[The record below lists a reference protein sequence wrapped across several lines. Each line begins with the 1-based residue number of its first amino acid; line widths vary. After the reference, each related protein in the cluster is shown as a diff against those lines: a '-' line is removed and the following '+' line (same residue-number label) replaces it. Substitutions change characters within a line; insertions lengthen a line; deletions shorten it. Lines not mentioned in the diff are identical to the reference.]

1 MADLLDKL
9 WPAFIS
15 EVTEQLDTVELLL
28 AKHDAAKTLD
38 VNQLFRNF
46 HTIKGSCSMIGF
58 TSMEAIAHHSED
70 ILSAVRNKEIALDE
84 QVIDIL
90 LESISCLKKQFST
103 SSKNRENPA
112 QDETLLQRLT
122 TFVDARLQNDT
133 STENANVPLAD
144 LQATLVQSARMAVPV
159 MVLGLDPAAK
169 VEQVEKAVEPMAEAA
184 LQCGFRSLSNALRH
198 YVFLLKTDSSEQ
210 KSDLLMGQLAEIFEL
225 IHLIAKEH
233 TLDLYLEMGAR
244 LCRSKLAAPYL
255 ENIDKLDGLLQA
267 LQQSPAD
274 DWQASQFLSVIVLCN
289 QLDHYSALFNLL
301 QLQQSWRYVRQLVV
315 EVSRAYLVFNNPILA
330 KIQEISHLA
339 KDKKALAGGDKDFD
353 QQCQTIREELQ
364 TLTAKHNN
372 ERDEIVE
379 LKEAIIA
386 KTSLCMDS
394 LVDLKMDVL
403 EKIHAAVEE
412 GRLAVEIDIDFT
424 DEELSEKVLKAVRTL
439 GELAHSRTMFHD
451 KVNGVAQ
458 RTSFSFLILS
468 QKSREDIKTILS
480 IIDREQKT
488 FTILDKN
495 ATDTSQLSATTDT
508 VDSPSSDEAATPE
521 DSEEALNTSKL
532 AAETSLSLSSL
543 KVEGAAIDRVINDVG
558 ELITH
563 QNRFSHLV
571 TQNELS
577 LQINQLKELV
587 KDMGEKGRSVHS
599 FFEDFLLQLNS
610 TNESMQVGLSRIQ
623 NSVLDLRVV
632 PVAYVFNRFHS
643 FVRSTAQRLNKKVA
657 LELIGEQVK
666 VDKGM
671 IDVLAEPLA
680 HIIRNSIDH
689 GIETAEVRKSQGK
702 NEVGVIR
709 LSAIQH
715 SETVIIEIADDGAGL
730 NKEAITQKCI
740 ESGLLKADVEYSDA
754 DIYKQIFEPGF
765 STSTVLTETS
775 GRGVGMDVVKS
786 RIVEVGGSVSVSSE
800 PGKGATIR
808 LRLPVSA
815 AIQSV
820 ILIENNGQT
829 LAIPE
834 RHVAEVISVA
844 SDEVQV
850 VQEQSAIMLRG
861 MIVPIYR
868 LSELLQID
876 SETTPQKAYEVLI
889 LTHEQNTMGLVVD
902 EVFERSEILVR
913 DVHDSLRNMPGVSAA
928 SILGDGRVVIILDS
942 AGLFDLALNNAQ
954 NIFASNAL
962 V

>member
-1 MADLLDKL
+1 MADLLEKL

-70 ILSAVRNKEIALDE
+70 ILSAVRNKEIVLDE

-90 LESISCLKKQFST
+90 LESISCLKTQFHT
-103 SSKNRENPA
+103 SSQNRQDPK
-112 QDETLLQRLT
+112 QDEPLLQRLIA
-122 TFVDARLQNDT
+122 FVDERLQTDKNEE
-133 STENANVPLAD
+133 ENTVSAVD
-144 LQATLVQSARMAVPV
+144 LQSALTQASRMAVPV
-159 MVLGLDPAAK
+159 MVLGLDPGAK
-169 VEQVEKAVEPMAEAA
+169 IEQVEKAVNGMADAA
-184 LQCGFRSLSNALRH
+184 LQNGFRSLSGALRH
-198 YVFLLKTDSSEQ
+198 YIDILKTPSEE
-210 KSDLLMGQLAEIFEL
+210 KTEPLIEQLAEVFEL
-225 IHLIAKEH
+225 IHLIAQEH
-233 TLDLYLEMGAR
+233 KLDLNLDMGAR

-255 ENIDKLDGLLQA
+255 DVLEQLDTLLTA
-267 LQQSPAD
+267 LQETSAD
-274 DWQASQFLSVIVLCN
+274 QWQAGQFFTIVTLCN
-289 QLDHYSALFNLL
+289 QLGHYSALFNLL

-315 EVSRAYLVFNNPILA
+315 EVSRSYLVFNNPILA
-330 KIQEISHLA
+330 KIQEISSLA
-339 KDKKALAGGDKDFD
+339 KEKKALSGGDEAFEL
-353 QQCQTIREELQ
+353 QCKNLREELQ

-379 LKEAIIA
+379 LKEAIIS

-403 EKIHAAVEE
+403 EKIHSAIEE

-424 DEELSEKVLKAVRTL
+424 DEVVSEKVLKAVRTL

-451 KVNGVAQ
+451 IVNGIAQ

-488 FTILDKN
+488 FTILDKE
-495 ATDTSQLSATTDT
+495 APPAETSVVAEQEDTSPDAVADDDDASA
-508 VDSPSSDEAATPE
+508 E
-521 DSEEALNTSKL
+521 DALNTSKL

-543 KVEGAAIDRVINDVG
+543 KVEGSAIDRVINDVG
-558 ELITH
+558 ELVTH

-571 TQNELS
+571 SQNELGF
-577 LQINQLKELV
+577 QINQLKSLV
-587 KDMGEKGRSVHS
+587 KDMGEKGRLVHS

-610 TNESMQVGLSRIQ
+610 TNETMQVSLSRIQ
-623 NSVLDLRVV
+623 SSVLDLRVV

-657 LELIGEQVK
+657 LELIGEHVK

-680 HIIRNSIDH
+680 HIVRNSIDH
-689 GIETAEVRKSQGK
+689 GIESPDVRKAQGK

-730 NKEAITQKCI
+730 NKQVILDKCI
-740 ESGLLKADVEYSDA
+740 EKGLLKANTDYIDA

-765 STSTVLTETS
+765 STSKILTETS

-786 RIVEVGGSVSVSSE
+786 RITEVGGTVSVSSE
-800 PGKGATIR
+800 PGKGAVIR

-820 ILIENNGQT
+820 ILIDNNGQT

-834 RHVAEVISVA
+834 RHVAEVISVQ
-844 SDEVQV
+844 SDDIQT
-850 VQEQSAIMLRG
+850 VQEQSAIMLRD

-868 LSELLQID
+868 LSDLLQV
-876 SETTPQKAYEVLI
+876 ETSDQQQAQYEVLI
-889 LTHEQNTMGLVVD
+889 LTNEQSTMGLIVD

-913 DVHDSLRNMPGVSAA
+913 DVHESLRRMPGVSAA
-928 SILGDGRVVIILDS
+928 SILGDGRVVIILDC
-942 AGLFDLALNNAQ
+942 AGLFELAINNAQ
-954 NIFASNAL
+954 NIFASDASL
-962 V
+962 

>member
-1 MADLLDKL
+1 MADLLEKL

-70 ILSAVRNKEIALDE
+70 ILSAVRNKEIVLDE

-90 LESISCLKKQFST
+90 LESISCLKTQFHT
-103 SSKNRENPA
+103 SSQNRQDPK
-112 QDETLLQRLT
+112 QDEPLLQRLIA
-122 TFVDARLQNDT
+122 FVDERLQTDKNEE
-133 STENANVPLAD
+133 ENTVSAVD
-144 LQATLVQSARMAVPV
+144 LQSALTQASRMAVPV
-159 MVLGLDPAAK
+159 MVLGLDPGAK
-169 VEQVEKAVEPMAEAA
+169 IEQVEKAVNGMADAA
-184 LQCGFRSLSNALRH
+184 LQNGFRSLSGALRH
-198 YVFLLKTDSSEQ
+198 YIDILKTPSEE
-210 KSDLLMGQLAEIFEL
+210 KTESLIEQLAEVFEL
-225 IHLIAKEH
+225 IHLIAQEH
-233 TLDLYLEMGAR
+233 KLDLNLDMGAR

-255 ENIDKLDGLLQA
+255 DVLEQLDTLLTA
-267 LQQSPAD
+267 LQETSAD
-274 DWQASQFLSVIVLCN
+274 QWQAGQFFTIVTLCN
-289 QLDHYSALFNLL
+289 QLGHYSALFNLL

-315 EVSRAYLVFNNPILA
+315 EVSRSYLVFNNPILA
-330 KIQEISHLA
+330 KIQEISSLA
-339 KDKKALAGGDKDFD
+339 KEKKALSGGDEAFEL
-353 QQCQTIREELQ
+353 QCKNLREELQ

-379 LKEAIIA
+379 LKEAIIS

-403 EKIHAAVEE
+403 EKIHSAIEE

-424 DEELSEKVLKAVRTL
+424 DEVVSEKVLKAVRTL

-451 KVNGVAQ
+451 IVNGIAQ

-488 FTILDKN
+488 FTILDKE
-495 ATDTSQLSATTDT
+495 APPADKPIVAEQEDTSPGADDDDASA
-508 VDSPSSDEAATPE
+508 E
-521 DSEEALNTSKL
+521 DALNTSKL

-543 KVEGAAIDRVINDVG
+543 KVEGSAIDRVINDVG
-558 ELITH
+558 ELVTH

-571 TQNELS
+571 SQNELGF
-577 LQINQLKELV
+577 QINQLKSLV
-587 KDMGEKGRSVHS
+587 KDMGEKGRLVHS

-610 TNESMQVGLSRIQ
+610 TNETMQVSLSRIQ
-623 NSVLDLRVV
+623 SSVLDLRVV

-657 LELIGEQVK
+657 LELIGEHVK

-680 HIIRNSIDH
+680 HIVRNSIDH
-689 GIETAEVRKSQGK
+689 GIESPDVRKAQGK

-730 NKEAITQKCI
+730 NKQVILDKCI
-740 ESGLLKADVEYSDA
+740 EKGLLKANTDYIDA

-765 STSTVLTETS
+765 STSKILTETS

-786 RIVEVGGSVSVSSE
+786 RITEVGGTVSVSSE
-800 PGKGATIR
+800 PGKGAVIR

-820 ILIENNGQT
+820 ILIDNNGQT

-834 RHVAEVISVA
+834 RHVAEVISMQ
-844 SDEVQV
+844 SDDIQT
-850 VQEQSAIMLRG
+850 VQEQSAIMLRD

-868 LSELLQID
+868 LSDLLQVESSD
-876 SETTPQKAYEVLI
+876 QQQAQYEVLI
-889 LTHEQNTMGLVVD
+889 LTNEQSTMGLIVD

-913 DVHDSLRNMPGVSAA
+913 DVHESLRRMPGVSAA
-928 SILGDGRVVIILDS
+928 SILGDGRVVIILDC
-942 AGLFDLALNNAQ
+942 AGLFELAINNAQ
-954 NIFASNAL
+954 NIFASDASL
-962 V
+962 

>member
-1 MADLLDKL
+1 MADLLEKL

-70 ILSAVRNKEIALDE
+70 ILSAVRNKEIVLDE

-90 LESISCLKKQFST
+90 LESISCLKTQFHT
-103 SSKNRENPA
+103 SSQNRQDPK
-112 QDETLLQRLT
+112 QDEPLLQRLIA
-122 TFVDARLQNDT
+122 FVDERLQTDKNEE
-133 STENANVPLAD
+133 ENTVSAVD
-144 LQATLVQSARMAVPV
+144 LQSALTQASRMAVPV
-159 MVLGLDPAAK
+159 MVLGLDPGAK
-169 VEQVEKAVEPMAEAA
+169 IEQVEKAVNGMADAA
-184 LQCGFRSLSNALRH
+184 LQNGFRSLSGALRH
-198 YVFLLKTDSSEQ
+198 YIDILKTPSEE
-210 KSDLLMGQLAEIFEL
+210 KTESLIEQLAEVFEL
-225 IHLIAKEH
+225 IHLIAQEH
-233 TLDLYLEMGAR
+233 KLDLNLDMGAR

-255 ENIDKLDGLLQA
+255 DVLEQLDTLLTA
-267 LQQSPAD
+267 LQETSAD
-274 DWQASQFLSVIVLCN
+274 QWQAGQFFTIVTLCN
-289 QLDHYSALFNLL
+289 QLGHYSALFNLL

-315 EVSRAYLVFNNPILA
+315 EVSRSYLVFNNPILA
-330 KIQEISHLA
+330 KIQEISSLA
-339 KDKKALAGGDKDFD
+339 KEKKALSGGDEAFEL
-353 QQCQTIREELQ
+353 QCKNLREELQ

-379 LKEAIIA
+379 LKEAIIS

-403 EKIHAAVEE
+403 EKIHSAIEE

-424 DEELSEKVLKAVRTL
+424 DEVVSEKVLKAVRTL

-451 KVNGVAQ
+451 IVNGIAQ

-488 FTILDKN
+488 FTILDKE
-495 ATDTSQLSATTDT
+495 APPADKPIVAEQEDTSPGADDDDASA
-508 VDSPSSDEAATPE
+508 E
-521 DSEEALNTSKL
+521 DALNTSKL

-543 KVEGAAIDRVINDVG
+543 KVEGSAIDRVINDVG
-558 ELITH
+558 ELVTH

-571 TQNELS
+571 SQNELGF
-577 LQINQLKELV
+577 QINQLKSLV
-587 KDMGEKGRSVHS
+587 KDMGEKGRLVHS

-610 TNESMQVGLSRIQ
+610 TNETMQVSLSRIQ
-623 NSVLDLRVV
+623 SSVLDLRVV

-657 LELIGEQVK
+657 LELIGEHVK

-680 HIIRNSIDH
+680 HIVRNSIDH
-689 GIETAEVRKSQGK
+689 GIESPDVRKAQGK

-730 NKEAITQKCI
+730 NKQVILDKCI
-740 ESGLLKADVEYSDA
+740 EKGLLKANTDYIDA

-765 STSTVLTETS
+765 STSKILTETS

-786 RIVEVGGSVSVSSE
+786 RITEVGGTVSVSSE
-800 PGKGATIR
+800 PGKGAVIR

-820 ILIENNGQT
+820 ILIDNNGQT

-834 RHVAEVISVA
+834 RHVAEVISVQ
-844 SDEVQV
+844 SDDIQT
-850 VQEQSAIMLRG
+850 VQEQSAIMLRD

-868 LSELLQID
+868 LSDLLQVESSD
-876 SETTPQKAYEVLI
+876 QQQAQYEVLI
-889 LTHEQNTMGLVVD
+889 LTNEQSTMGLIVD

-913 DVHDSLRNMPGVSAA
+913 DVHESLRRMPGVSAA
-928 SILGDGRVVIILDS
+928 SILGDGRVVIILDC
-942 AGLFDLALNNAQ
+942 AGLFELAINNAQ
-954 NIFASNAL
+954 NIFASDASL
-962 V
+962 

>member
-1 MADLLDKL
+1 MADLLEKL

-70 ILSAVRNKEIALDE
+70 ILSAVRNKEIVLDE

-90 LESISCLKKQFST
+90 LESISCLKTQFHT
-103 SSKNRENPA
+103 SSQNRQDPK
-112 QDETLLQRLT
+112 QDEPLLQRLIA
-122 TFVDARLQNDT
+122 FVDERLQTDKNEE
-133 STENANVPLAD
+133 ENTVSAVD
-144 LQATLVQSARMAVPV
+144 LQSALTQASRMAVPV
-159 MVLGLDPAAK
+159 MVLGLDPGAK
-169 VEQVEKAVEPMAEAA
+169 IEQVEKAVNGMADAA
-184 LQCGFRSLSNALRH
+184 LQNGFRSLSGALRH
-198 YVFLLKTDSSEQ
+198 YIDILKTPSEE
-210 KSDLLMGQLAEIFEL
+210 KTEPLIEQLAEVFEL
-225 IHLIAKEH
+225 IHLIAQEH
-233 TLDLYLEMGAR
+233 KLDLNLDMGAR

-255 ENIDKLDGLLQA
+255 DVLEQLDTLLTA
-267 LQQSPAD
+267 LQETSAD
-274 DWQASQFLSVIVLCN
+274 QWQAGQFFTIVTLCN
-289 QLDHYSALFNLL
+289 QLGHYSALFNLL

-315 EVSRAYLVFNNPILA
+315 EVSRSYLVFNNPILA
-330 KIQEISHLA
+330 KIQEISSLA
-339 KDKKALAGGDKDFD
+339 KEKKALSGGDEAFEL
-353 QQCQTIREELQ
+353 QCKNLREELQ

-379 LKEAIIA
+379 LKEAIIS

-403 EKIHAAVEE
+403 EKIHSAIEE

-424 DEELSEKVLKAVRTL
+424 DEVVSEKVLKAVRTL

-451 KVNGVAQ
+451 IVNGIAQ

-488 FTILDKN
+488 FTILDKE
-495 ATDTSQLSATTDT
+495 ASPAEKSIVAEQEDTSPDAVADDDDASA
-508 VDSPSSDEAATPE
+508 E
-521 DSEEALNTSKL
+521 DALNTSKL

-543 KVEGAAIDRVINDVG
+543 KVEGSAIDRVINDVG
-558 ELITH
+558 ELVTH

-571 TQNELS
+571 SQNELGF
-577 LQINQLKELV
+577 QINQLKSLV
-587 KDMGEKGRSVHS
+587 KDMGEKGRLVHS

-610 TNESMQVGLSRIQ
+610 TNETMQVSLSRIQ
-623 NSVLDLRVV
+623 SSVLDLRVV

-657 LELIGEQVK
+657 LELIGEHVK

-680 HIIRNSIDH
+680 HIVRNSIDH
-689 GIETAEVRKSQGK
+689 GIESPDVRKAQGK

-730 NKEAITQKCI
+730 NKQVILVKCI
-740 ESGLLKADVEYSDA
+740 EKGLLKANTDYIDA

-765 STSTVLTETS
+765 STSKILTETS

-786 RIVEVGGSVSVSSE
+786 RITEVGGTVSVSSE
-800 PGKGATIR
+800 PGKGAVIR

-820 ILIENNGQT
+820 ILIDNNGHT

-834 RHVAEVISVA
+834 RHVAEVISVQ
-844 SDEVQV
+844 SDD
-850 VQEQSAIMLRG
+850 ICH
-861 MIVPIYR
+861 VP
-868 LSELLQID
+868 LG
-876 SETTPQKAYEVLI
+876 
-889 LTHEQNTMGLVVD
+889 N
-902 EVFERSEILVR
+902 RSEE
-913 DVHDSLRNMPGVSAA
+913 HT
-928 SILGDGRVVIILDS
+928 
-942 AGLFDLALNNAQ
+942 
-954 NIFASNAL
+954 
-962 V
+962 

>member
-1 MADLLDKL
+1 MADLLEKL

-70 ILSAVRNKEIALDE
+70 ILSAVRNKEIVLDE

-90 LESISCLKKQFST
+90 LESISCLKTQFHT
-103 SSKNRENPA
+103 SSQNRQDPK
-112 QDETLLQRLT
+112 QDEPLLQRLIA
-122 TFVDARLQNDT
+122 FVDERLQTDKNEE
-133 STENANVPLAD
+133 ENTVSAVD
-144 LQATLVQSARMAVPV
+144 LQSALTQASRMAVPV
-159 MVLGLDPAAK
+159 MVLGLDPGAK
-169 VEQVEKAVEPMAEAA
+169 IEQVEKAVNGMADAA
-184 LQCGFRSLSNALRH
+184 LQNGFRSLSGALRH
-198 YVFLLKTDSSEQ
+198 YIDILKTPSEE
-210 KSDLLMGQLAEIFEL
+210 KTESLIEQLAEVFEL
-225 IHLIAKEH
+225 IHLIAQEH
-233 TLDLYLEMGAR
+233 KLDLNLDMGAR

-255 ENIDKLDGLLQA
+255 DVLEQLDTLLTA
-267 LQQSPAD
+267 LQETSAD
-274 DWQASQFLSVIVLCN
+274 QWQAGQFFTIVTLCN
-289 QLDHYSALFNLL
+289 QLGHYSALFNLL

-315 EVSRAYLVFNNPILA
+315 EVSRSYLVFNNPILA
-330 KIQEISHLA
+330 KIQEISSLA
-339 KDKKALAGGDKDFD
+339 KEKKALSGGDEAFEL
-353 QQCQTIREELQ
+353 QCKNLREELQ

-379 LKEAIIA
+379 LKEAIIS

-403 EKIHAAVEE
+403 EKIHSAIEE

-424 DEELSEKVLKAVRTL
+424 DEVVSEKVLKAVRTL

-451 KVNGVAQ
+451 IVNGIAQ

-488 FTILDKN
+488 FTILDKE
-495 ATDTSQLSATTDT
+495 APPAEKSIVAEQEDTSPDAVADDDDASA
-508 VDSPSSDEAATPE
+508 E
-521 DSEEALNTSKL
+521 DALNTSKL

-543 KVEGAAIDRVINDVG
+543 KVEGSAIDRVINDVG
-558 ELITH
+558 ELVTH

-571 TQNELS
+571 SQNELGF
-577 LQINQLKELV
+577 QINQLKSLV
-587 KDMGEKGRSVHS
+587 KDMGEKGRLVHS

-610 TNESMQVGLSRIQ
+610 TNETMQVSLSRIQ
-623 NSVLDLRVV
+623 SSVLDLRVV

-657 LELIGEQVK
+657 LELIGEHVK

-680 HIIRNSIDH
+680 HIVRNSIDH
-689 GIETAEVRKSQGK
+689 GIESPDVRKAQGK

-730 NKEAITQKCI
+730 NKQVILDKCI
-740 ESGLLKADVEYSDA
+740 EKGLLKANTDYIDA

-765 STSTVLTETS
+765 STSKILTETS

-786 RIVEVGGSVSVSSE
+786 RITEVGGTVSVSSE
-800 PGKGATIR
+800 PGKGAVIR

-820 ILIENNGQT
+820 ILIDNNGQT

-834 RHVAEVISVA
+834 RHVAEVISVQ
-844 SDEVQV
+844 SDDIQT
-850 VQEQSAIMLRG
+850 VQEQSAIMLRD

-868 LSELLQID
+868 LSDLLQV
-876 SETTPQKAYEVLI
+876 ETSDQQQAQYEVLI
-889 LTHEQNTMGLVVD
+889 LTNEQSTMGLIVD

-913 DVHDSLRNMPGVSAA
+913 DVHESLRRMPGVSAA
-928 SILGDGRVVIILDS
+928 SILGDGRVVIILDC
-942 AGLFDLALNNAQ
+942 AGLFELAINNAQ
-954 NIFASNAL
+954 NIFASDASL
-962 V
+962 

>member
-1 MADLLDKL
+1 MADLLEKL

-70 ILSAVRNKEIALDE
+70 ILSAVRNKEIVLDE

-90 LESISCLKKQFST
+90 LESISCLKTQFHT
-103 SSKNRENPA
+103 SSQNRQDPK
-112 QDETLLQRLT
+112 QDEPLLQRLIA
-122 TFVDARLQNDT
+122 FVDERLQTDKNEE
-133 STENANVPLAD
+133 ENTVSAVD
-144 LQATLVQSARMAVPV
+144 LQSALTQASRMAVPV
-159 MVLGLDPAAK
+159 MVLGLDPGAK
-169 VEQVEKAVEPMAEAA
+169 IEQVEKAVNGMADAA
-184 LQCGFRSLSNALRH
+184 LQNGFRSLSGALRH
-198 YVFLLKTDSSEQ
+198 YIDILKTPSEE
-210 KSDLLMGQLAEIFEL
+210 KTESLIEQLAEVFEL
-225 IHLIAKEH
+225 IHLIAQEH
-233 TLDLYLEMGAR
+233 KLDLNLDMGAR

-255 ENIDKLDGLLQA
+255 DVLEQLDTLLTA
-267 LQQSPAD
+267 LQETSAD
-274 DWQASQFLSVIVLCN
+274 QWQAGQFFTIVTLCN
-289 QLDHYSALFNLL
+289 QLGHYSALFNLL

-315 EVSRAYLVFNNPILA
+315 EVSRSYLVFNNPILA
-330 KIQEISHLA
+330 KIQEISSLA
-339 KDKKALAGGDKDFD
+339 KEKKALSGGDEAFEL
-353 QQCQTIREELQ
+353 QCKNLREELQ

-379 LKEAIIA
+379 LKEAIIS

-403 EKIHAAVEE
+403 EKIHSAIEE

-424 DEELSEKVLKAVRTL
+424 DEVVSEKVLKAVRTL

-451 KVNGVAQ
+451 IVNGIAQ

-488 FTILDKN
+488 FTILDKE
-495 ATDTSQLSATTDT
+495 APPAEKSIVAEQEDTSPDAVADDDDASA
-508 VDSPSSDEAATPE
+508 E
-521 DSEEALNTSKL
+521 DALNTSKL

-543 KVEGAAIDRVINDVG
+543 KVEGSAIDRVINDVG
-558 ELITH
+558 ELVTH

-571 TQNELS
+571 SQNELGF
-577 LQINQLKELV
+577 QINQLKSLV
-587 KDMGEKGRSVHS
+587 KDMGEKGRLVHS

-610 TNESMQVGLSRIQ
+610 TNETMQVSLSRIQ
-623 NSVLDLRVV
+623 SSVLDLRVV

-657 LELIGEQVK
+657 LELIGEHVK

-680 HIIRNSIDH
+680 HIVRNSIDH
-689 GIETAEVRKSQGK
+689 GIESPDVRKAQGK

-730 NKEAITQKCI
+730 NKQVILDKCI
-740 ESGLLKADVEYSDA
+740 EKGLLKANTDYIDA

-765 STSTVLTETS
+765 STSKILTETS

-786 RIVEVGGSVSVSSE
+786 RITEVGGTVSVSSE
-800 PGKGATIR
+800 PGKGAVIR

-820 ILIENNGQT
+820 ILIDNNGQT

-834 RHVAEVISVA
+834 RHVAEVISVQ
-844 SDEVQV
+844 SDDIQT
-850 VQEQSAIMLRG
+850 VQEQSAIMLRD

-868 LSELLQID
+868 LSDLLQVESSD
-876 SETTPQKAYEVLI
+876 QQQAQYEVLI
-889 LTHEQNTMGLVVD
+889 LTNEQSTMGLIVD

-913 DVHDSLRNMPGVSAA
+913 DVHESLRRMPGVSAA
-928 SILGDGRVVIILDS
+928 SILGDGRVVIILDC
-942 AGLFDLALNNAQ
+942 AGLFELAINNAQ
-954 NIFASNAL
+954 NIFASDASL
-962 V
+962 

>member
-1 MADLLDKL
+1 MADLLEKL

-70 ILSAVRNKEIALDE
+70 ILSAVRNKEIVLDE

-90 LESISCLKKQFST
+90 LESISCLKTQFHT
-103 SSKNRENPA
+103 SSQNRQDPK
-112 QDETLLQRLT
+112 QDEPLLQRLIA
-122 TFVDARLQNDT
+122 FVDERLQTDKNEE
-133 STENANVPLAD
+133 ENTVSAVD
-144 LQATLVQSARMAVPV
+144 LQSALTQASRMAVPV
-159 MVLGLDPAAK
+159 MVLGLDPGAK
-169 VEQVEKAVEPMAEAA
+169 IEQVEKAVNGMADAA
-184 LQCGFRSLSNALRH
+184 LQNGFRSLSGALRH
-198 YVFLLKTDSSEQ
+198 YIDILKTPSEE
-210 KSDLLMGQLAEIFEL
+210 KTEPLIEQLAEVFEL
-225 IHLIAKEH
+225 IHLIAQEH
-233 TLDLYLEMGAR
+233 KLDLNLDMGAR

-255 ENIDKLDGLLQA
+255 DVLEQLDTLLTA
-267 LQQSPAD
+267 LQETSAD
-274 DWQASQFLSVIVLCN
+274 QWQAGQFFTIVTLCN
-289 QLDHYSALFNLL
+289 QLGHYSALFNLL

-315 EVSRAYLVFNNPILA
+315 EVSRSYLVFNNPILA
-330 KIQEISHLA
+330 KIQEISSLA
-339 KDKKALAGGDKDFD
+339 KEKKALSGGDEAFEL
-353 QQCQTIREELQ
+353 QCKNLREELQ

-379 LKEAIIA
+379 LKEAIIS

-403 EKIHAAVEE
+403 EKIHSAIEE

-424 DEELSEKVLKAVRTL
+424 DEVVSEKVLKAVRTL

-451 KVNGVAQ
+451 IVNGIAQ

-488 FTILDKN
+488 FTILDKE
-495 ATDTSQLSATTDT
+495 APPAEKSIVAEQEDTSPDAVADDDDASA
-508 VDSPSSDEAATPE
+508 E
-521 DSEEALNTSKL
+521 DALNTSKL

-543 KVEGAAIDRVINDVG
+543 KVEGSAIDRVINDVG
-558 ELITH
+558 ELVTH

-571 TQNELS
+571 SQNELGF
-577 LQINQLKELV
+577 QINQLKSLV
-587 KDMGEKGRSVHS
+587 KDMGEKGRLVHS

-610 TNESMQVGLSRIQ
+610 TNETMQVSLSRIQ
-623 NSVLDLRVV
+623 SSVLDLRVV

-657 LELIGEQVK
+657 LELIGEHVK

-680 HIIRNSIDH
+680 HIVRNSIDH
-689 GIETAEVRKSQGK
+689 GIESPDVRKAQGK

-730 NKEAITQKCI
+730 NKQVILDKCI
-740 ESGLLKADVEYSDA
+740 EKGLLKANTDYIDA

-765 STSTVLTETS
+765 STSKILTETS

-786 RIVEVGGSVSVSSE
+786 RITEVGGTVSVSSE
-800 PGKGATIR
+800 PGKGAVIR

-820 ILIENNGQT
+820 ILIDNNGQT

-834 RHVAEVISVA
+834 RHVAEVISVQ
-844 SDEVQV
+844 SDDIQT
-850 VQEQSAIMLRG
+850 VQEQSAIMLRD

-868 LSELLQID
+868 LSDLLQV
-876 SETTPQKAYEVLI
+876 ETSDQQQAQYEVLI
-889 LTHEQNTMGLVVD
+889 LTNEQSTMGLIVD

-913 DVHDSLRNMPGVSAA
+913 DVHESLRRMPGVSAA
-928 SILGDGRVVIILDS
+928 SILGDGRVVIILDC
-942 AGLFDLALNNAQ
+942 AGLFELAINNAQ
-954 NIFASNAL
+954 NIFASDASL
-962 V
+962 

>member
-1 MADLLDKL
+1 MADLLEKL

-70 ILSAVRNKEIALDE
+70 ILSAVRNKEIVLDE

-90 LESISCLKKQFST
+90 LESISCLKTQFHT
-103 SSKNRENPA
+103 SSQNRQDPK
-112 QDETLLQRLT
+112 QDEPLLQRLIA
-122 TFVDARLQNDT
+122 FVDERLQTDKNEE
-133 STENANVPLAD
+133 ENTVSAVD
-144 LQATLVQSARMAVPV
+144 LQSALTQASRMAVPV
-159 MVLGLDPAAK
+159 MVLGLDPGAK
-169 VEQVEKAVEPMAEAA
+169 IEQVEKAVNGMADAA
-184 LQCGFRSLSNALRH
+184 LQNGFRSLSGALRH
-198 YVFLLKTDSSEQ
+198 YIDILKTPSEE
-210 KSDLLMGQLAEIFEL
+210 KTEPLIEQLAEVFEL
-225 IHLIAKEH
+225 IHLIAQEH
-233 TLDLYLEMGAR
+233 KLDLNLDMGAR

-255 ENIDKLDGLLQA
+255 DVLEQLDTLLTA
-267 LQQSPAD
+267 LQETSAD
-274 DWQASQFLSVIVLCN
+274 QWQAGQFFTIVTLCN
-289 QLDHYSALFNLL
+289 QLGHYSALFNLL

-315 EVSRAYLVFNNPILA
+315 EVSRSYLVFNNPILA
-330 KIQEISHLA
+330 KIQEISSLA
-339 KDKKALAGGDKDFD
+339 KEKKALSGGDEAFEL
-353 QQCQTIREELQ
+353 QCKNLREELQ

-379 LKEAIIA
+379 LKEAIIS

-403 EKIHAAVEE
+403 EKIHSAIEE

-424 DEELSEKVLKAVRTL
+424 DEVVSEKVLKAVRTL

-451 KVNGVAQ
+451 IVNGIAQ

-488 FTILDKN
+488 FTILDKE
-495 ATDTSQLSATTDT
+495 APPAEKSIVAEQEDTSPDAVADDDDASA
-508 VDSPSSDEAATPE
+508 E
-521 DSEEALNTSKL
+521 DALNTSKL

-543 KVEGAAIDRVINDVG
+543 KVEGSAIDRVINDVG
-558 ELITH
+558 ELVTH

-571 TQNELS
+571 SQNELGF
-577 LQINQLKELV
+577 QINQLKSLV
-587 KDMGEKGRSVHS
+587 KDMGEKGRLVHS

-610 TNESMQVGLSRIQ
+610 TNETMQVSLSRIQ
-623 NSVLDLRVV
+623 SSVLDLRVV

-657 LELIGEQVK
+657 LELIGEHVK

-680 HIIRNSIDH
+680 HIVRNSIDH
-689 GIETAEVRKSQGK
+689 GIESPDVRKAQGK

-730 NKEAITQKCI
+730 NKQVILDKCI
-740 ESGLLKADVEYSDA
+740 EKGLLKANTDYIDA

-765 STSTVLTETS
+765 STSKILTETS

-786 RIVEVGGSVSVSSE
+786 RITEVGGTVSVSSE
-800 PGKGATIR
+800 SGKGAVIR

-820 ILIENNGQT
+820 ILIDNNGQT

-834 RHVAEVISVA
+834 RHVAEVISVQ
-844 SDEVQV
+844 SDDIQT
-850 VQEQSAIMLRG
+850 VQEQSAIMLRD

-868 LSELLQID
+868 LSDLLQV
-876 SETTPQKAYEVLI
+876 ETSDQQQAQYEVLI
-889 LTHEQNTMGLVVD
+889 LTNEQSTMGLIVD

-913 DVHDSLRNMPGVSAA
+913 DVHESLRRMPGVSAA
-928 SILGDGRVVIILDS
+928 SILGDGRVVIILDC
-942 AGLFDLALNNAQ
+942 AGLFELAINNAQ
-954 NIFASNAL
+954 NIFASDASL
-962 V
+962 

>member
-1 MADLLDKL
+1 MADLLEKL

-70 ILSAVRNKEIALDE
+70 ILSAVRNKEIVLDE

-90 LESISCLKKQFST
+90 LESISCLKTQFHT
-103 SSKNRENPA
+103 SSQNRQDPK
-112 QDETLLQRLT
+112 QDEPLLQRLIA
-122 TFVDARLQNDT
+122 FVDERLQTDKNEE
-133 STENANVPLAD
+133 ENTVSAVD
-144 LQATLVQSARMAVPV
+144 LQSALTQASRMAVPV
-159 MVLGLDPAAK
+159 MVLGLDPGAK
-169 VEQVEKAVEPMAEAA
+169 IEQVEKAVNGMADAA
-184 LQCGFRSLSNALRH
+184 LQNGFRSLSGALRH
-198 YVFLLKTDSSEQ
+198 YIDILKTPSEE
-210 KSDLLMGQLAEIFEL
+210 KTESLIEQLAEVFEL
-225 IHLIAKEH
+225 IHLIAQEH
-233 TLDLYLEMGAR
+233 KLDLNLDMGAR

-255 ENIDKLDGLLQA
+255 DVLEQLDTLLTA
-267 LQQSPAD
+267 LQETSAD
-274 DWQASQFLSVIVLCN
+274 QWQAGQFFTIVTLCN
-289 QLDHYSALFNLL
+289 QLGHYSALFNLL

-315 EVSRAYLVFNNPILA
+315 EVSRSYLVFNNPILA
-330 KIQEISHLA
+330 KIQEISSLA
-339 KDKKALAGGDKDFD
+339 KEKKALSGGDEAFEL
-353 QQCQTIREELQ
+353 QCKNLREELQ

-379 LKEAIIA
+379 LKEAIIS

-403 EKIHAAVEE
+403 EKIHSAIEE

-424 DEELSEKVLKAVRTL
+424 DEVVSEKVLKAVRTL

-451 KVNGVAQ
+451 IVNGIAQ

-488 FTILDKN
+488 FTILDKE
-495 ATDTSQLSATTDT
+495 APPVDKPIVAEQEDTSPGADDDDASA
-508 VDSPSSDEAATPE
+508 E
-521 DSEEALNTSKL
+521 DALNTSKL

-543 KVEGAAIDRVINDVG
+543 KVEGSAIDRVINDVG
-558 ELITH
+558 ELVTH

-571 TQNELS
+571 SQNELGF
-577 LQINQLKELV
+577 QINQLKSLV
-587 KDMGEKGRSVHS
+587 KDMGEKGRLVHS

-610 TNESMQVGLSRIQ
+610 TNETMQVSLSRIQ
-623 NSVLDLRVV
+623 SSVLDLRVV

-657 LELIGEQVK
+657 LELIGEHVK

-680 HIIRNSIDH
+680 HIVRNSIDH
-689 GIETAEVRKSQGK
+689 GIESPDVRKAQGK

-730 NKEAITQKCI
+730 NKQVILDKCI
-740 ESGLLKADVEYSDA
+740 EKGLLKANTDYIDA

-765 STSTVLTETS
+765 STSKILTETS

-786 RIVEVGGSVSVSSE
+786 RITEVGGTVSVSSE
-800 PGKGATIR
+800 PGKGAVIR

-820 ILIENNGQT
+820 ILIDNNGQT

-834 RHVAEVISVA
+834 RHVAEVISVQ
-844 SDEVQV
+844 SDDIQT
-850 VQEQSAIMLRG
+850 VQEQSAIMLRD

-868 LSELLQID
+868 LSDLLQVESSD
-876 SETTPQKAYEVLI
+876 QQQAQYEVLI
-889 LTHEQNTMGLVVD
+889 LTNEQSTMGLIVD

-913 DVHDSLRNMPGVSAA
+913 DVHESLRRMPGVSAA
-928 SILGDGRVVIILDS
+928 SILGDGRVVIILDC
-942 AGLFDLALNNAQ
+942 AGLFELAINNAQ
-954 NIFASNAL
+954 NIFASDASL
-962 V
+962 

>member
-1 MADLLDKL
+1 MADLLEKL

-70 ILSAVRNKEIALDE
+70 ILSAVRNKEIVLDE

-90 LESISCLKKQFST
+90 LESISCLKKQFHT
-103 SSKNRENPA
+103 SSQNRQDPK
-112 QDETLLQRLT
+112 QDEPLLARLIA
-122 TFVDARLQNDT
+122 FVDERLHSGEAEQAT
-133 STENANVPLAD
+133 GVSIVD
-144 LQATLVQSARMAVPV
+144 LQGALAQSARMAVPV
-159 MVLGLDPAAK
+159 MVLSLDPAAK
-169 VEQVEKAVEPMAEAA
+169 VEQVEKAVDSMADAA
-184 LQCGFRSLSNALRH
+184 LQCGFRSLSSALRH
-198 YVFLLKTDSSEQ
+198 YIALLKTDAEN
-210 KSDLLMGQLAEIFEL
+210 KSDVLIEQLAEVFEL
-225 IHLIAKEH
+225 IHLVAQEH
-233 TLDLYLEMGAR
+233 KLDLYLDMGAR
-244 LCRSKLAAPYL
+244 LCRSKLAPPYL
-255 ENIDKLDGLLQA
+255 EVLDNLDSLLTA
-267 LQQSPAD
+267 LQQTAAD
-274 DWQASQFLSVIVLCN
+274 QWQAGQFLNIVAMCN
-289 QLDHYSALFNLL
+289 QLGQYSALFKLL

-315 EVSRAYLVFNNPILA
+315 EVSRSYLVFNNPILE
-330 KIQEISHLA
+330 KIQEISSLA
-339 KDKKALAGGDKDFD
+339 RDKKALSGGDEAFD
-353 QQCQTIREELQ
+353 LQCKAVREELQ

-379 LKEAIIA
+379 LKEKIIN

-403 EKIHAAVEE
+403 ERIHSAVVD

-424 DEELSEKVLKAVRTL
+424 DEVVSEKVLKAVRTL
-439 GELAHSRTMFHD
+439 GDLAHSRTMFHD
-451 KVNGVAQ
+451 IVNGIAQ

-488 FTILDKN
+488 FTILDKEAPAIEQAIVPESESADAAFDDAEVN
-495 ATDTSQLSATTDT
+495 A
-508 VDSPSSDEAATPE
+508 E
-521 DSEEALNTSKL
+521 DALNTSKL

-558 ELITH
+558 ELVTH

-571 TQNELS
+571 SQSELS
-577 LQINQLKELV
+577 FQINQLKSLL
-587 KDMGEKGRSVHS
+587 KDKGEKGRLVHS

-610 TNESMQVGLSRIQ
+610 TNETMQVSLSRIQ
-623 NSVLDLRVV
+623 SSVLDLRVV

-643 FVRSTAQRLNKKVA
+643 FIRSTAQRLNKKVA
-657 LELIGEQVK
+657 LELIGEHVK

-680 HIIRNSIDH
+680 HIVRNSIDH
-689 GIETAEVRKSQGK
+689 GIESPDVRKSQGK
-702 NEVGVIR
+702 NEVGIIR

-730 NKEAITQKCI
+730 NKQAILDKCI
-740 ESGLLKADVEYSDA
+740 EKGLLKAKTDYADA

-765 STSTVLTETS
+765 STSKILTETS

-786 RIVEVGGSVSVSSE
+786 RITEVGGTVSVASE
-800 PGKGATIR
+800 PGKGAVIR
-808 LRLPVSA
+808 LRLPISA

-820 ILIENNGQT
+820 ILIDNNGQT
-829 LAIPE
+829 LAVPE
-834 RHVAEVISVA
+834 RHVAEVLSVP
-844 SDEVQV
+844 SKDIQV
-850 VQEQSAIMLRG
+850 VQEQSAIMLRN

-868 LSELLQID
+868 LSDLLQVE
-876 SETTPQKAYEVLI
+876 SSYQQQSHYEVLI
-889 LTHEQNTMGLVVD
+889 LTNEQSTIGLIVD
-902 EVFERSEILVR
+902 QVFERSEILVR
-913 DVHDSLRNMPGVSAA
+913 DVHESLRRMPGVAAA
-928 SILGDGRVVIILDS
+928 SILGDGRVVIILDC
-942 AGLFDLALNNAQ
+942 AGLFELALNNAQ
-954 NIFASNAL
+954 NIFASDTL
-962 V
+962 T